1 MRNLC
6 LRLLAFLLVMGA
18 PASLLA
24 QEAVCA
30 GKNLVAE
37 LQAADAPALE
47 RIREVAAQTEN
58 GEGLLWRLERQGIAP
73 SFLFGTMH
81 VTDPR
86 VLDLPGPAREAL
98 DEADRLVIETTDA
111 LSQDKMMAVLA
122 TRPDLMM
129 FTDATTLSAQLTP
142 QDRRTVER
150 GLQARGISLAS
161 VDKMKPWMLAAMLAS
176 SPCELARQAK
186 GEPVLD
192 VKLAAQAQ
200 AANKE
205 VLGLESGVEQLDAMA
220 RLPMTFH
227 LRSLVETLALGNR
240 INDVNETMIMLYRQ
254 EQIALLWPLLEH
266 VMPEAGGEVYVE
278 FEQVM
283 ITARNHV
290 MAQRAL
296 PILAQGNAF
305 MAVGALHLPGQEGL
319 VRLLRN
325 AGYTVTSVH

>member
-1 MRNLC
+1 MRDLC
-6 LRLLAFLLVMGA
+6 LRLFAFLLVMGA
-18 PASLLA
+18 PAPLLA

-30 GKNLVAE
+30 GKDLVAE
-37 LQAADAPALE
+37 LQADDAPALE
-47 RIREVAAQTEN
+47 RIRETAARTEN
-58 GEGLLWRLERQGIAP
+58 GEGLLWKLEREGTPP
-73 SFLFGTMH
+73 SYLFGTMH

-86 VLDLPGPAREAL
+86 VLDLPEPARKAL
-98 DEADRLVIETTDA
+98 DEAERLVIETTDA

-129 FTDATTLSAQLTP
+129 FTDATTLSSLLTP
-142 QDRRTVER
+142 QDRRTVEG

-161 VDKMKPWMLAAMLAS
+161 VNKMKPWMLAAMLAS

-205 VLGLESGVEQLDAMA
+205 VLGLESGAEQLDAMA
-220 RLPMTFH
+220 RLPMAFH
-227 LRSLVETLALGNR
+227 LSSLVETLALGNR
-240 INDVNETMIMLYRQ
+240 IDDVTETMITLYRQ
-254 EQIALLWPLLEH
+254 EQIPLLWPLLDH
-266 VMPEAGGEVYVE
+266 VMPEAGGEGYAE

-290 MAQRAL
+290 MAQRAQ
-296 PILAQGNAF
+296 PILDQGDVF
-305 MAVGALHLPGQEGL
+305 MAVGALHLPGKDGL
-319 VRLLRN
+319 VRLLRD